1 MYLTLEKQGWA
12 SRQSL
17 NQLISLIGDGNIPN
31 QVIFYDGANDVN
43 HMCRSEINQIPS
55 HTYEETLNI
64 LSNNLKGREKR
75 NDIPQDIL
83 NFISAPYLSK

>member
-1 MYLTLEKQGWA
+1 MA

-17 NQLISLIGDGNIPN
+17 NQLISLIGDGHIPN

-55 HTYEETLNI
+55 HSYEETFKNI

-75 NDIPQDIL
+75 I
-83 NFISAPYLSK
+83 